1 MNCLN
6 CGKEVKQT
14 EGKRQKLYCDNNGK
28 CKNEY
33 FRKNR
38 EIRKVVLVED
48 ENGLWK
54 TSDGRKCN
62 LIWQE
67 NKIISPDSE
76 LPKEFKPVY
85 PIEYTANLS
94 PLNSKDN
101 KTQAKEVKG
110 AKMGVEVPNDLK
122 ESKSWIDKLQDNV
135 DNQIKP
141 TNLAELKALCPKN
154 LVGWDRTVWIEENKS
169 KYNL

>member
-33 FRKNR
+33 FRKQKSKSSDKCVMGCMHFTGG
-38 EIRKVVLVED
+38 EIKHHKD
-48 ENGLWK
+48 
-54 TSDGRKCN
+54 CPFY
-62 LIWQE
+62 
-67 NKIISPDSE
+67 PDSLSIRLDNAE
-76 LPKEFKPVY
+76 AEVISLRNQLKQ
-85 PIEYTANLS
+85 ANLS

-154 LVGWDRTVWIEENKS
+154 LVGLDRTVWIEENKS